1 MSELSLAELAS
12 ENAELLPHRETLST
26 IVIKQSSIAI
36 AHDRSVAV
44 SVDNVNIVGSFDNH
58 VIWLQQHHG
67 HHHMPPGGDMPPGD
81 V

>member
-1 MSELSLAELAS
+1 MSELSIAELAS

-26 IVIKQSSIAI
+26 VIIKQASIAI

-44 SVDNVNIVGSFDNH
+44 SIDNVNIVGSFDHH
-58 VIWLQQHHG
+58 VIWVQDHG
-67 HHHMPPGGDMPPGD
+67 HHMHSGD